1 VQSHINTQP
10 ANKTINR
17 ITEVNSFVALGE
29 IRYSHIQT

>member
-1 VQSHINTQP
+1 MQSHINTEP

-29 IRYSHIQT
+29 IYYAHIQM